1 MLLLGKTNLTAYMKR
16 LNKPVEFPDAAVWA
30 AWLYYVDEL
39 TQKEIA
45 DRLGTSRVTVIK
57 LLAEARERG
66 LVKIEI
72 DTAIASDVELSRQMA
87 DHFGLQE
94 ALIIPSLEDEGDLKR
109 LGRAASIM
117 LVDKLKEGET
127 LAVAW
132 GRTVEAVAQA
142 VPAHTRLENIT
153 VSQLV
158 ASPDGMASDFS
169 PELCS
174 SLLANRLG
182 AKCVNILA
190 PAVVSNAEV
199 KASLMAEP
207 SIAAQFEVIRNAS
220 TALFGVGEFGAG
232 STIST
237 HNLHQAETL
246 SSVEADGALAVIM
259 GLFIDADGNEV
270 RSPVHDRLIGA
281 SLDNLKAIPRRIC
294 VAGGLQKTGAILAA
308 LRGQLVTHLVIDER
322 TAQNILQ
329 LDGAG

>member
-1 MLLLGKTNLTAYMKR
+1 MKQSQ
-16 LNKPVEFPDAAVWA
+16 KPVEFSDAAVWA

-45 DRLGTSRVTVIK
+45 DRLGISRVTVIK
-57 LLAEARERG
+57 LLSEARERG

-72 DTAIASDVELSRQMA
+72 DSGVASHVELSRKLA
-87 DHFGLQE
+87 DHYGLEE
-94 ALIIPSLEDEGDLKR
+94 ALIIPSLEGADQLKR

-117 LVDKLKEGET
+117 LLGKLQAGET

-132 GRTVEAVAQA
+132 GRTVSAVAEAV
-142 VPAHTRLENIT
+142 PSHTRLKDIT
-153 VSQLV
+153 VCQLV

-182 AKCVNILA
+182 AKCVNLLA
-190 PAVVSNAEV
+190 PAVVSNAQV

-207 SIAAQFEVIRNAS
+207 SIAAQFDVIRNAS

-237 HNLHQAETL
+237 HNLHPADTL
-246 SSVEADGALAVIM
+246 SAVEADGAVAVIM
-259 GLFIDADGNEV
+259 GLFIGADGAEV
-270 RSPVHDRLIGA
+270 RSPVHDQLIGA
-281 SLDNLKAIPRRIC
+281 TLDNLKAIPRRIC
-294 VAGGLQKTGAILAA
+294 VAGGLQKIAAIRAA
-308 LRGQLVTHLVIDER
+308 LKGQLITHLVIDEL
-322 TAQNILQ
+322 TAQAVLQ
-329 LDGAG
+329 TDAA

>member
-1 MLLLGKTNLTAYMKR
+1 MMKR
-16 LNKPVEFPDAAVWA
+16 LNKPVEFSDASVWA

-45 DRLGTSRVTVIK
+45 NRLGTSRVTVIK
-57 LLAEARERG
+57 LLAEAKERG

-72 DTAIASDVELSRQMA
+72 DTAIASHVALSRQMA
-87 DHFGLQE
+87 EHFGLEE
-94 ALIIPSLEDEGDLKR
+94 ALVIPSLDGTDDLHR

-117 LVDKLKEGET
+117 LLGKLKEGET

-132 GRTVEAVAQA
+132 GRTVEAAAQS
-142 VPAHTRLENIT
+142 VPSHTRLKDIT

-190 PAVVSNAEV
+190 PAIVSNADV

-232 STIST
+232 STIAT

-246 SSVEADGALAVIM
+246 KAVENDGAVAVIM
-259 GLFIDADGNEV
+259 GLFIDADGEEV

-281 SLDNLKAIPRRIC
+281 SIDTLKTIPRRIC
-294 VAGGLQKTGAILAA
+294 VAGGLQKAAAIRGT

-322 TAQNILQ
+322 TAQNIL
-329 LDGAG
+329 DSESAGQS

>member
-1 MLLLGKTNLTAYMKR
+1 MKR
-16 LNKPVEFPDAAVWA
+16 ANTPVEFSDAAVWA

-45 DRLGTSRVTVIK
+45 DRLSTSRVTVIK
-57 LLAEARERG
+57 LLAEAKERG

-72 DTAIASDVELSRQMA
+72 DTGIASHVELSRQMS
-87 DHFGLQE
+87 DHFGLEE
-94 ALIIPSLEDEGDLKR
+94 ALIIPALEGADDLKR
-109 LGRAASIM
+109 LGRAASMM
-117 LVDKLKEGET
+117 LVSKLKDGET

-132 GRTVEAVAQA
+132 GRTVSAVAQS
-142 VPAHTRLENIT
+142 VPSHTRMQNIT

-190 PAVVSNAEV
+190 PAIVSNPAV

-220 TALFGVGEFGAG
+220 TALFGVGELGPG

-237 HNLHQAETL
+237 HNLHHAETL
-246 SSVEADGALAVIM
+246 SAVEADGAMAVIM
-259 GLFIDADGNEV
+259 GLFIDANGREV
-270 RSPVHDRLIGA
+270 RSSVHDQLIGA
-281 SLDNLKAIPRRIC
+281 SMDTLQAIPRRIC
-294 VAGGLQKTGAILAA
+294 VAGGVQKTAAIRAA
-308 LRGQLVTHLVIDER
+308 LRGGLATHLVIDER
-322 TAQNILQ
+322 TAHNILQ
-329 LDGAG
+329 SELCG

>member
-1 MLLLGKTNLTAYMKR
+1 MNR
-16 LNKPVEFPDAAVWA
+16 LNKPVEFSDTAVWA

-39 TQKEIA
+39 TQKEVA

-66 LVKIEI
+66 LVKIDI
-72 DTAIASDVELSRQMA
+72 DTTIASHVQLSREMA
-87 DHFGLQE
+87 QHFGLQE
-94 ALIIPSLEDEGDLKR
+94 ALIIPSLEGDNDLKR
-109 LGRAASIM
+109 LGRAASMM
-117 LVDKLKEGET
+117 LLGTLKKGET

-142 VPAHTRLENIT
+142 VPRHTRLEDIT

-190 PAVVSNAEV
+190 PAVVSNAAV

-232 STIST
+232 STIAT

-246 SSVEADGALAVIM
+246 NTVEDDGALAVIM

-294 VAGGLQKTGAILAA
+294 VAGGVQKTAAIRAT
-308 LRGQLVTHLVIDER
+308 LRGQLVTHLVTDES
-322 TAQNILQ
+322 TAQKILQ
-329 LDGAG
+329 SEPA

>member
-1 MLLLGKTNLTAYMKR
+1 MKR
-16 LNKPVEFPDAAVWA
+16 LNIPVEFPDAAVWA

-39 TQKEIA
+39 TQKEVA
-45 DRLGTSRVTVIK
+45 DQLNTSRVTVIK
-57 LLAEARERG
+57 LLAEAKERG

-72 DTAIASDVELSRQMA
+72 DSALASQVELSRRMS
-87 DHFGLQE
+87 DHFDLQE
-94 ALIIPSLEDEGDLKR
+94 ALIIPALEGDDDLKR
-109 LGRAASIM
+109 LGRAASNM
-117 LVDKLKEGET
+117 LVRTLKDGET

-132 GRTVEAVAQA
+132 GRTVSAVAQS
-142 VPAHTRLENIT
+142 VPSHTRLENIT

-190 PAVVSNAEV
+190 PAVVSNAKV
-199 KASLMAEP
+199 KASLMQEP

-232 STIST
+232 STIAT

-246 SSVEADGALAVIM
+246 KTVEADGAIAVIM
-259 GLFIDADGNEV
+259 GLFIDADGKEV
-270 RSPVHDRLIGA
+270 VSPVHEQLIGA
-281 SLDNLKAIPRRIC
+281 NLDTLRAIPRRIC
-294 VAGGLQKTGAILAA
+294 VAGGLHKTNAIRAA
-308 LRGQLVTHLVIDER
+308 LKGQLVTHLVIDEH
-322 TAQNILQ
+322 TALDILRSELPGA
-329 LDGAG
+329 LD

>member
-1 MLLLGKTNLTAYMKR
+1 MKR
-16 LNKPVEFPDAAVWA
+16 LNKPVEFSDAAVWA

-45 DRLGTSRVTVIK
+45 DRLNTSRVTVIK
-57 LLAEARERG
+57 LLAEAKERG

-72 DTAIASDVELSRQMA
+72 DSAIASHVGLSRQMSE
-87 DHFGLQE
+87 HFDLQE
-94 ALIIPSLEDEGDLKR
+94 ALIIPAMDGVDDLKR

-117 LVDKLKEGET
+117 LADKLKDGET

-132 GRTVEAVAQA
+132 GRTVSAVAQS
-142 VPAHTRLENIT
+142 VPRHTRLENIT

-190 PAVVSNAEV
+190 PAIVSNAEI
-199 KASLMAEP
+199 KASLMKEP
-207 SIAAQFEVIRNAS
+207 SIAAQFDVIRNAS
-220 TALFGVGEFGAG
+220 TALFGVGEFGPG
-232 STIST
+232 STIAT
-237 HNLHQAETL
+237 HNLHQADTL
-246 SSVEADGALAVIM
+246 SAAEADGALAIVM

-281 SLDNLKAIPRRIC
+281 DLDTLRSIPRRIC
-294 VAGGLQKTGAILAA
+294 VAGGNHKTAAIRAT
-308 LRGQLVTHLVIDER
+308 LRGGLITHLVIDER
-322 TAQNILQ
+322 TAQSILK
-329 LDGAG
+329 LELAKNLS

>member
-1 MLLLGKTNLTAYMKR
+1 MKR
-16 LNKPVEFPDAAVWA
+16 SNKPVEFSDAAVWA

-45 DRLGTSRVTVIK
+45 DRLGISRVTVIK

-66 LVKIEI
+66 LVKIEM
-72 DTAIASDVELSRQMA
+72 DTDVASNVQLSRKMA
-87 DHFGLQE
+87 DHFGLEE
-94 ALIIPSLEDEGDLKR
+94 ALIIPSIDGADELKR

-117 LVDKLKEGET
+117 LLGKLQAGET

-132 GRTVEAVAQA
+132 GRTVSAVAEAV
-142 VPAHTRLENIT
+142 PSHTQLENIT
-153 VSQLV
+153 VCQLV

-190 PAVVSNAEV
+190 PAVVSNADV
-199 KASLMAEP
+199 KSSLMAEP

-220 TALFGVGEFGAG
+220 TALFGIGEFGPG

-237 HNLHQAETL
+237 HNLHTAKTL
-246 SSVEADGALAVIM
+246 KILEANGALAVIM
-259 GLFIDADGNEV
+259 GLFVNADGNEV
-270 RSPVHDRLIGA
+270 ISPVHDRLIGA
-281 SLDNLKAIPRRIC
+281 SLDNLKAITRRIC
-294 VAGGLQKTGAILAA
+294 VAGGLQKTAAIRATLK
-308 LRGQLVTHLVIDER
+308 GKLVTHLVIDEP
-322 TAQNILQ
+322 TAQAVLQ
-329 LDGAG
+329 ADLAETT

>member
-1 MLLLGKTNLTAYMKR
+1 MKS
-16 LNKPVEFPDAAVWA
+16 LNKPVEFSDTAVWA

-39 TQKEIA
+39 TQKEVA

-72 DTAIASDVELSRQMA
+72 DTGVASHIELSRKMA
-87 DHFGLQE
+87 DHFGLEE
-94 ALIIPSLEDEGDLKR
+94 ALIIPSLDEKDNAQR

-117 LVDKLKEGET
+117 LIGHLKNGET

-132 GRTVEAVAQA
+132 GRTVAAVGQS
-142 VPAHTRLENIT
+142 VPRHTRLENIT

-190 PAVVSNAEV
+190 PAIVSNAEV

-220 TALFGVGEFGAG
+220 TALFGVGEFGPG

-237 HNLHQAETL
+237 HNLYQDDTL
-246 SSVEADGALAVIM
+246 KVLEKDGALAVIM
-259 GLFIDADGNEV
+259 GLFINADGHEV

-281 SLDNLKAIPRRIC
+281 SLENLKAIPRRIC
-294 VAGGLQKTGAILAA
+294 VAGGLQKTAAILAA
-308 LRGQLVTHLVIDER
+308 LRGQFVTHLVTDER
-322 TAQNILQ
+322 TAQNILKSDLADQ
-329 LDGAG
+329 TD

>member
-1 MLLLGKTNLTAYMKR
+1 MKR
-16 LNKPVEFPDAAVWA
+16 MKKPVEFSDAAVWA

-57 LLAEARERG
+57 LLAEAKERG

-72 DTAIASDVELSRQMA
+72 DTTVASHVALSRQMA
-87 DHFGLQE
+87 DRFGLQE
-94 ALIIPSLEDEGDLKR
+94 ALIIPSLKDGDDLKR
-109 LGRAASIM
+109 LGRAASMM
-117 LVDKLKEGET
+117 LVGSLKDGET

-132 GRTVEAVAQA
+132 GRTVAAVAQS
-142 VPAHTRLENIT
+142 VPGHTRVNDIT
-153 VSQLV
+153 VCQLV

-190 PAVVSNAEV
+190 PAVVSNAGV
-199 KASLMAEP
+199 RASLMAEP

-220 TALFGVGEFGAG
+220 TALFGVGELGAG

-237 HNLHQAETL
+237 HNVHKPETL
-246 SSVEADGALAVIM
+246 SAVEADGALAVIM

-270 RSPVHDRLIGA
+270 RSAVHDRLIGA
-281 SLDNLKAIPRRIC
+281 TLENLHAIPRRIC
-294 VAGGLQKTGAILAA
+294 VAGGLHKTAAIRAA
-308 LRGQLVTHLVIDER
+308 LRGNLATHLVIDEA
-322 TAQNILQ
+322 TAQNVLRSDVSDQ
-329 LDGAG
+329 PG

>member
-1 MLLLGKTNLTAYMKR
+1 MLLLGKTILTAYMKR

-94 ALIIPSLEDEGDLKR
+94 ALIIPSLEGEGDLKR

-117 LVDKLKEGET
+117 LVDKLKAGET

-132 GRTVEAVAQA
+132 GRTVEAVAQS
-142 VPAHTRLENIT
+142 VPAHTRLESIT

-190 PAVVSNAEV
+190 PAVVSSAEV
-199 KASLMAEP
+199 KANLMAEP
-207 SIAAQFEVIRNAS
+207 SIAAQFGVIRSAS
-220 TALFGVGEFGAG
+220 TALFGVGEMGAG

-246 SSVEADGALAVIM
+246 NAVEADGALAVIM
-259 GLFIDADGNEV
+259 GLFIGADGNEV
-270 RSPVHDRLIGA
+270 RSPVHDRTIGA

-294 VAGGLQKTGAILAA
+294 VAGGLQKTAAILAA

-322 TAQNILQ
+322 TAQSILKTD
-329 LDGAG
+329 LAG

>member
-1 MLLLGKTNLTAYMKR
+1 MKHFE
-16 LNKPVEFPDAAVWA
+16 KPVEFPDAAVWA

-45 DRLGTSRVTVIK
+45 DRLNTSRVTVIK
-57 LLAEARERG
+57 LLAEAKERG

-72 DTAIASDVELSRQMA
+72 DTAVASHVDLSRQLSE
-87 DHFGLQE
+87 HFELQE
-94 ALIIPSLEDEGDLKR
+94 TLIIPALDGDDDLKR

-117 LVDKLKEGET
+117 LVNKLKDGET

-132 GRTVEAVAQA
+132 GRTVSAVVQS
-142 VPAHTRLENIT
+142 VPRHTRLENIT

-190 PAVVSNAEV
+190 PAIVSNADI
-199 KASLMAEP
+199 KANLMKEP

-220 TALFGVGEFGAG
+220 TALFGVGEFGPG
-232 STIST
+232 STIAT
-237 HNLHQAETL
+237 HNLHQADTL
-246 SSVEADGALAVIM
+246 NAVEADGALAIIM

-281 SLDNLKAIPRRIC
+281 DLDTLRSIPRRIC
-294 VAGGLQKTGAILAA
+294 VAGGNHKTAAIHAA
-308 LRGQLVTHLVIDER
+308 LRGLLVTHLVIDEH
-322 TAQNILQ
+322 TAQSILD
-329 LDGAG
+329 LELAKYLG